1 MRNSTNTVLR
11 VARMVLLLIPIA
23 IALFVAI
30 FPVYWMLVMG
40 FQKGSNLYR
49 WPPYFTIDVSQL
61 DVILRLF
68 RTQPVFLWLTNTL
81 FVAVGTSLLSVGLAI
96 PAAYSFSRFRYR
108 GRKTFQVYLL
118 ISQMLPATVIVV
130 PLFVLL
136 RSTSLLNTRLGLVLV
151 DSAISATIGVW
162 VLKAYF
168 NTIPFELE
176 EAAIIDGCS
185 RLQVLYRIAIPLA
198 APAVASSLVICFFE
212 GWNEFTF
219 ALTFIS
225 NQELWVASVGMA
237 SWIGWLTTPVEI
249 MMSGAV
255 LFTLPSV
262 VLFLIMQRQLVGGLS
277 AGSIK

>member
-1 MRNSTNTVLR
+1 MPDARKALKTVR
-11 VARMVLLLIPIA
+11 VVLLLIPV
-23 IALFVAI
+23 ALFLVAAI
-30 FPVYWMLVMG
+30 FPIYWMLVVG

-49 WPPYFTIDVSQL
+49 WPPYLTIDVSQL

-68 RTQPVFLWLTNTL
+68 KTQPVATWLFNTL
-81 FVAVGTSLLSVGLAI
+81 LIAVGTSLLSVGLAI
-96 PAAYSFSRFRYR
+96 PAAYSFSRFTYKL
-108 GRKTFQVYLL
+108 RKPFQVYLL
-118 ISQMLPATVIVV
+118 MSQMLPATVIIV

-136 RSTSLLNTRLGLVLV
+136 RSASLLNTRLGLVLV
-151 DSAISATIGVW
+151 DTAISASISVW

-168 NTIPFELE
+168 DTIPFELE
-176 EAAIIDGCS
+176 EAGVIDGCT
-185 RLQVLYRIAIPLA
+185 RLQTLIRIALPLA

-225 NQELWVASVGMA
+225 NQALWVASVGMA

-255 LFTLPSV
+255 LFTAPSV
-262 VLFLIMQRQLVGGLS
+262 VLFLVMQRQLVGGLS